1 MKGDRGLFY
10 NGLEWLSG
18 LLFSLILVHHCSL
31 SLPYSNPQLLV
42 ATNFG
47 EVVYMQ
53 FYSKSGVPCNIESVF
68 LVAIQWYM
76 ACLIW

>member
-1 MKGDRGLFY
+1 MKGERGLFY

-18 LLFSLILVHHCSL
+18 LLFSLILVYHCSF

-42 ATNFG
+42 AANFG
-47 EVVYMQ
+47 EVECTQ
-53 FYSKSGVPCNIESVF
+53 FYSKLGVPCNTESVF

-76 ACLIW
+76 TCLIW